1 MAARN
6 TFKLLESFGY
16 DPVDIESDADY
27 IRALKESFNE
37 LQIKDPSDPRLI
49 ELADAIKGFR
59 RAKSEK
65 EAAKSDGKSR
75 AAKRR
80 KPKLSEDEVK
90 AEIDAKE
97 KKKKDAMNFI
107 SPGSAV
113 PELPPA
119 ESDGDS
125 DISGALMKI
134 SNDVNIIKGIV
145 AAENKIEEDKADD
158 TREAREKKK
167 RSMRENI
174 MEGGKGGFKKVTG
187 AVGKILSPA
196 KGIFSK
202 IFDFLK
208 LFILGSGLMKI
219 LDWMGNPD
227 NASKLDSIFRFLKD
241 YWPAI
246 ITALMAFVPGFPVLA
261 GVIALAV
268 GFLPKLIN
276 LIKSIFGLG
285 AQVDKEIKK
294 GEKDLTTLDD
304 NAEIKDTT
312 ELKEEKVTD
321 DQSQTVKP
329 PAGAGETPNSS
340 PTNFNQGG
348 AVPGSGDTDTV
359 PAMLTPGEFVLTKDA
374 VKQYGVDTL
383 YSMNAAAGGV
393 NKSNDVPRGP
403 NGKPMK
409 GKSKSK
415 VNIPAMVGSSMINN
429 TSKSTNSVIN
439 NTSKST
445 NSVINNTS
453 ESMSD
458 VNNNNT
464 SESMSDVINN
474 ISDVTNNTSES
485 MSSVIDN
492 TSQSMSDVTSNIS
505 DVTNNTS
512 ESMSVDNSKS
522 NVINNMI
529 KPMNMGGFVNNF
541 ATDDYYETFGN
552 VYMNRGGLVKKENI
566 QHLKF
571 GGMVKNLISKTP
583 QARLLKFATNQIK
596 KLPVPPPASKAFSAL
611 KGFGKSSA
619 SAKPTSNNDGVDSG
633 EQIPSFDVI
642 APGGRAKELTLGIR
656 R

>member
-1 MAARN
+1 MDKSSALE
-6 TFKLLESFGY
+6 LLISDFGY

-27 IRALKESFNE
+27 IRALKESFNK
-37 LQIKDPSDPRLI
+37 LQIENPSDPRLI
-49 ELADAIKGFR
+49 TLADAVKGFR
-59 RAKSEK
+59 QAKSKK
-65 EAAKSDGKSR
+65 EAAKSGGKSR
-75 AAKRR
+75 AAKRK
-80 KPKLSEDEVK
+80 KPKLSADEVK
-90 AEIDAKE
+90 AQIDAKE

-119 ESDGDS
+119 ESDGDG
-125 DISGALMKI
+125 DMSGALMKI

-167 RSMRENI
+167 RGMREKLI
-174 MEGGKGGFKKVTG
+174 EGGKEGFKKVTG
-187 AVGKILSPA
+187 AVGKLLKPVEGVFSQIFKFLSL
-196 KGIFSK
+196 
-202 IFDFLK
+202 FL
-208 LFILGSGLMKI
+208 LGSGLMKI

-227 NASKLDSIFRFLKD
+227 NKSKLDSIFRFLKD

-304 NAEIKDTT
+304 NAEVKDTT

-321 DQSQTVKP
+321 DQSATVKP
-329 PAGAGETPNSS
+329 PTGAGETPKSS

-383 YSMNAAAGGV
+383 YGMNAAAGGV
-393 NKSNDVPRGP
+393 NKSNDIPRGP
-403 NGKPMK
+403 KGKPMK
-409 GKSKSK
+409 KKSTVQTMMK
-415 VNIPAMVGSSMINN
+415 NGGSNMINN
-429 TSKSTNSVIN
+429 
-439 NTSKST
+439 
-445 NSVINNTS
+445 
-453 ESMSD
+453 
-458 VNNNNT
+458 
-464 SESMSDVINN
+464 
-474 ISDVTNNTSES
+474 
-485 MSSVIDN
+485 
-492 TSQSMSDVTSNIS
+492 
-505 DVTNNTS
+505 
-512 ESMSVDNSKS
+512 NSKS
-522 NVINNMI
+522 NVTNNI
-529 KPMNMGGFVNNF
+529 IRPMNMGGFVDNF
-541 ATDDYYETFGN
+541 AIDDYYQTFGN
-552 VYMNRGGLVKKENI
+552 VYMNHGGLVKQRNVQYMNHGGVVQGGDV
-566 QHLKF
+566 QHMFL
-571 GGMVKNLISKTP
+571 GGMVKGAGNLLAKTP
-583 QARLLKFATNQIK
+583 QARLLKFAMNQVK
-596 KLPVPPPASKAFSAL
+596 KIPVPPPASKALSAL
-611 KGFGKSSA
+611 KNFGKSGA
-619 SAKPTSNNDGVDSG
+619 SAKPVSQDGGVDSK
-633 EQIPSFDVI
+633 EEIPSFDVV

>member
-1 MAARN
+1 MAKR
-6 TFKLLESFGY
+6 LESKISKETKDLLINDFGY
-16 DPVDIESDADY
+16 EPVDLESY
-27 IRALKESFNE
+27 TGQIRALKESFNS
-37 LQIKDPSDPRLI
+37 LQIKDPKDSRLI
-49 ELADAIKGFR
+49 QLQIAIKNLRAGREVERDKTGKLKTTRKR
-59 RAKSEK
+59 RSDAKSLE
-65 EAAKSDGKSR
+65 EIQAG
-75 AAKRR
+75 
-80 KPKLSEDEVK
+80 
-90 AEIDAKE
+90 IDAKDKAIADRKA

-107 SPGSAV
+107 SPGSALAPV
-113 PELPPA
+113 DPA
-119 ESDGDS
+119 GDDGGGDM
-125 DISGALMKI
+125 SGALMRI

-158 TREAREKKK
+158 TKEAREKKK
-167 RSMRENI
+167 RGMREKLI
-174 MEGGKGGFKKVTG
+174 EGGKEGFKKVTG
-187 AVGKILSPA
+187 AVGKLLKPVEGVFSQIFKFLSL
-196 KGIFSK
+196 
-202 IFDFLK
+202 FL
-208 LFILGSGLMKI
+208 LGSGLMKI

-227 NASKLDSIFRFLKD
+227 NKSKLDSIFRFLKD

-294 GEKDLTTLDD
+294 GEKDVTALDD
-304 NAEIKDTT
+304 NAKIEDKA

-415 VNIPAMVGSSMINN
+415 MNIPAMVGSSMINN
-429 TSKSTNSVIN
+429 TSKSTNNVIN

-458 VNNNNT
+458 VNN
-464 SESMSDVINN
+464 
-474 ISDVTNNTSES
+474 NNTSES